1 MKDRPRFGV
10 ANAASGTAKVSLD
23 AVEDELRS
31 GPPVDDR
38 RLLDVVCCLKSEVS
52 DSPLQLGIDR
62 ILNAVLE
69 AAYAEKAHPDAYVVD
84 KAHQLAGRVSGL

>member
-10 ANAASGTAKVSLD
+10 ANAVSGTAKVSLD
-23 AVEDELRS
+23 AVDDELRA

-38 RLLDVVCCLKSEVS
+38 RLLDVVCRLKSEVS

-69 AAYAEKAHPDAYVVD
+69 AADAENAHPDADVVD
-84 KAHQLAGRVSGL
+84 KAHELAGRVSGL